1 MRIFKNKKNKSKFIS
16 EGQPP
21 EINSLGINKEYSYK
35 LIIAIILAILAIL
48 GISLCVL
55 DIRDNGLLFE
65 LSIGKSSV
73 KYVGSSLGIIIVI
86 SSIIGILFQKPH
98 VHLKK

>member
-1 MRIFKNKKNKSKFIS
+1 MLIFKNKKYKSKFIS
-16 EGQPP
+16 EGQSP

-35 LIIAIILAILAIL
+35 LIIVIIMAILAIS
-48 GISLCVL
+48 GIFLCIL

-86 SSIIGILFQKPH
+86 SSFICILFQKPH
-98 VHLKK
+98 IHLKK